1 MEEYCQNPLCEN
13 EAVKDVPVSVKTAS
27 DQMRSLCAVCEEAYT
42 WGVQHGRRICE
53 GLKIDPPPE
62 EKGDEPLFRVV
73 YVIDVNAGDVREAAE
88 YTHRIMTYPDSLPP
102 VLHVID
108 FKGNS
113 TEVDLS
119 EDDDSG
125 KTANYDAAAQ
135 YLADQGDR
143 IFTGPMKGGLWNGRC
158 LDTCIM
164 SRKQGDKV
172 AYEFLI
178 KFGDQYASSLS
189 ADQQRQWQTVK
200 DHAASLLKGSKE
212 NTSEIRKELVMDTF
226 TKTTVGF
233 VAQTF
238 KKNDEGRFI
247 CTHQEFIAGDQCDYE
262 DAQGNPIEPPDYE
275 YQPYNMTLKK
285 A

>member
-13 EAVKDVPVSVKTAS
+13 EAVKDVPVSIETAS

-53 GLKIDPPPE
+53 GLKIDPPPK

-73 YVIDVNAGDVREAAE
+73 YIIDVNSSDVREAAE
-88 YTHRIMTYPDSLPP
+88 YTHRIMTDPYSLLPM
-102 VLHVID
+102 LHVID

-119 EDDDSG
+119 ADNANQGHS
-125 KTANYDAAAQ
+125 TNAANYEVAAQ
-135 YLADQGDR
+135 YLADQGDL

-158 LDTCIM
+158 LDACIM

-178 KFGDQYASSLS
+178 KFGDQYVLSLS
-189 ADQQRQWQTVK
+189 DDGQRQWQEIK
-200 DHAASLLKGSKE
+200 DHAAGLLKGSRE
-212 NTSEIRKELVMDTF
+212 NTNEV
-226 TKTTVGF
+226 
-233 VAQTF
+233 
-238 KKNDEGRFI
+238 
-247 CTHQEFIAGDQCDYE
+247 
-262 DAQGNPIEPPDYE
+262 
-275 YQPYNMTLKK
+275 
-285 A
+285 